1 MKERLAALS
10 CSCFLFTFV
19 LSNKNSSICY
29 RVVFWEWKTV
39 WIYQVL
45 STKVQSRNISYSKY
59 SFVNPFKIFWISFVQ
74 FYFCKGSFILWE
86 LSLFCIEHKSFVHLT
101 LAIEP
106 FQNCNALLYQ
116 KILPTSNS
124 FTMTIS

>member
-1 MKERLAALS
+1 M
-10 CSCFLFTFV
+10 
-19 LSNKNSSICY
+19 
-29 RVVFWEWKTV
+29 
-39 WIYQVL
+39 L

-101 LAIEP
+101 QPLPSSHFKIATPCSTKKFCQPQILLQWQFLRAPNNKSSAPLMAQFIWSQPQQWPTHHP
-106 FQNCNALLYQ
+106 F
-116 KILPTSNS
+116 LP
-124 FTMTIS
+124 FTIIC